1 MTSQRGAVIVR
12 HGATNTGLDCTKR
25 PVYRGEGTKV
35 ARPNVD
41 IKVDKQTGLVK
52 PDKTGLSVHVDQ
64 QKLLGRFGSAPRV
77 RSIPDELQI
86 IQQGKDPGHY
96 GISPKQPMPP
106 ERFQE
111 LLNLVEF
118 E

>member
-1 MTSQRGAVIVR
+1 MSEFAILAHKTR
-12 HGATNTGLDCTKR
+12 LDCTKT
-25 PVYRGEGTKV
+25 PVYRGDGTKA

-41 IKVDKQTGLVK
+41 IVIDKKTGLVK
-52 PDKTGLSVHVDQ
+52 PEKTGLSVHLDQ
-64 QKLLGRFGSAPRV
+64 QKLLKRFSTAPRIK
-77 RSIPDELQI
+77 SIPDELQI
-86 IQQGKDPGHY
+86 IQQGKDPGHC
-96 GISPKQPMPP
+96 GIGPKQPMTP